1 MKRLLFFALTALV
14 LASCATTTLFDAE
27 GRQLSKS
34 EQDRITASVVS
45 QRLAQRKY
53 RIFADYM
60 YPQRAP
66 GVRLNDDWGVEVG
79 RDSIGFFLPYFGQV
93 YMADPA
99 KGPGMI
105 FIAPLD
111 SY

>member
-14 LASCATTTLFDAE
+14 LVSCATTTLFDAE

-79 RDSIGFFLPYFGQV
+79 ATPSDSSCPILARSIWPIRRK
-93 YMADPA
+93 ARA
-99 KGPGMI
+99 
-105 FIAPLD
+105 
-111 SY
+111 